1 MTAVTGQM
9 KWLSYIMPVIFM
21 FVLNNYAAGLNYY
34 YFLSNLTT
42 IAQQLA
48 IRSFVDDKVIH
59 AQLQE
64 NKKKPVKV
72 SKFQQKL
79 EEMAK
84 QRGIDLNKKK

>member
-1 MTAVTGQM
+1 
-9 KWLSYIMPVIFM
+9 
-21 FVLNNYAAGLNYY
+21 VL
-34 YFLSNLTT
+34 FRSTT